1 MIPMFAVIGFRTRRR
16 RNISLWLP
24 LFLIWLLLLPLVLV
38 LLPFAILVLLALSMR
53 PLRTIAAGWQLLA
66 GLAGTHI
73 EVQDPQ
79 HYVLI
84 RII

>member
-1 MIPMFAVIGFRTRRR
+1 MIPMIAVIGFRTGGRHDFK
-16 RNISLWLP
+16 LWLP
-24 LFLIWLLLLPLVLV
+24 VFLIWLLLLPLVLL
-38 LLPFAILVLLALSMR
+38 LLPFAILALLALRMS
-53 PLRTIAAGWQLLA
+53 PWRTIAAGWQLLA

-84 RII
+84 RMI